1 MLEAAMLIRKRNDE
15 ISLKLAALLA
25 EKAGALDLASLLA
38 NQSLQQSL
46 LAEKWDIASEVA
58 LQHARL
64 KVKML
69 KLCSQSACIVAVFI
83 FYVSNKWEVTQS
95 VLSTLLLSD
104 YFMNPVYVAVITE
117 L

>member
-1 MLEAAMLIRKRNDE
+1 MLIRKRNDE

-69 KLCSQSACIVAVFI
+69 KLCSQSACIVPMFI